1 MLRAKARA
9 RTSSRLHTRVA
20 GVPKRMK
27 QNIQQGDHNLDAKE
41 QLLDDRKYRS
51 LPRASAFGDSLFV
64 PKITLKVPTNN

>member
-27 QNIQQGDHNLDAKE
+27 HKIYNKAITIYMPKSSYWTTGSIEVYPERL
-41 QLLDDRKYRS
+41 RS
-51 LPRASAFGDSLFV
+51 
-64 PKITLKVPTNN
+64 KIVGLCPNHFEGTDQ